1 MDILS
6 FLLFF
11 IYAMVIL
18 ILLIYISPII
28 SAIVMIILPLVI
40 ALIFPDPVSQFLSI
54 LQFSYMGVPVNN
66 IHLMLMLW
74 SALLG
79 IIIYSELLS
88 WYLLMDKTDEDNTE
102 GSKEISSTDQIEPE
116 EAPKTLKKK
125 IEDVLLSLGK
135 MMSGGK

>member
-1 MDILS
+1 MDVLS

-28 SAIVMIILPLVI
+28 SCLIMIILPV
-40 ALIFPDPVSQFLSI
+40 AMAFIFPYPVSQFLSI
-54 LQFSYMGVPVNN
+54 PQFSYMGVPVNN

-88 WYLLMDKTDEDNTE
+88 WYLLMDKTDENNTE
-102 GSKEISSTDQIEPE
+102 GSKEISSTDQIEPDE
-116 EAPKTLKKK
+116 PPKTVMQK
-125 IEDVLLSLGK
+125 IESVLLSLGK
-135 MMSGGK
+135 IMSGGK

>member
-18 ILLIYISPII
+18 ILLIYISPVI
-28 SAIVMIILPLVI
+28 SAIVMIFLPVAI
-40 ALIFPDPVSQFLSI
+40 ALIFPEPVSQFLSI

-66 IHLMLMLW
+66 IHLMFMLW

-102 GSKEISSTDQIEPE
+102 GSKEISSTGQIETDEP
-116 EAPKTLKKK
+116 PKTVKKK
-125 IEDVLLSLGK
+125 IEDLLLGLGK